1 MPLVAIEDGKL
12 RLAFATLLTVAM
24 PFVFICILLVL
35 ASGIG
40 SSDESAYSI
49 YDSVAFSQ
57 LKNRPLNFPA
67 LSAGERCPISHGS
80 RDTVPRADYIF
91 CAGCYWFGKG
101 PVFFALSWSDQS
113 TDLARFSLN
122 KVPYEQRTYRAK
134 TPWVSKPEYYGP
146 ILIRGR
152 LLGGDATEKLRFSL
166 GGNRLT
172 DAFQLEA
179 PAKERADSSHWSF
192 WPTSMFLP
200 RAGCYGIQIDTSD
213 ATDVIIFEATGPR

>member
-1 MPLVAIEDGKL
+1 MKFYHWAI
-12 RLAFATLLTVAM
+12 VAM

-101 PVFFALSWSDQS
+101 PVFFALSWSDQG

-152 LLGGDATEKLRFSL
+152 LLGEDATEKLRFSGDLFYADPQSLCLAL
-166 GGNRLT
+166 GFRRRVSGRVRNRL
-172 DAFQLEA
+172 DYCGIHLVRVFQAAPLLGLLRALE
-179 PAKERADSSHWSF
+179 
-192 WPTSMFLP
+192 T
-200 RAGCYGIQIDTSD
+200 C
-213 ATDVIIFEATGPR
+213 